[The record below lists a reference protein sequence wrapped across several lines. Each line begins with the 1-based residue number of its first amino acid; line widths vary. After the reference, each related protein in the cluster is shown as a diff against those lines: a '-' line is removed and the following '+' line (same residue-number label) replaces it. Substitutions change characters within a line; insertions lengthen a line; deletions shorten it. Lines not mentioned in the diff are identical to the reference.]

1 MTKPESDKE
10 SWLPILT
17 KRENKSWL
25 PASIK
30 KKKLKYIIVKDD
42 ENLKDNTEEE
52 KEKEKIKQNNQVLVE
67 SLKSKFFLAAN
78 ICGLEGTAVP
88 SPQLTNK
95 TIMMVETEQLQ
106 GTESIDSEEPPF
118 TKEETE
124 RQHILDILPEGR
136 KYHLEHHNMKEDP
149 DEDGELKFEVKCRVN
164 VKTVED
170 TKLFLEEL
178 CNSTG
183 STFNIKSGLPDRSG
197 PDAPIFG
204 SRHRVEKNLNWQ

>member
-67 SLKSKFFLAAN
+67 SLKSKFFLA
-78 ICGLEGTAVP
+78 
-88 SPQLTNK
+88 
-95 TIMMVETEQLQ
+95 
-106 GTESIDSEEPPF
+106 
-118 TKEETE
+118 
-124 RQHILDILPEGR
+124 
-136 KYHLEHHNMKEDP
+136 
-149 DEDGELKFEVKCRVN
+149 
-164 VKTVED
+164 
-170 TKLFLEEL
+170 
-178 CNSTG
+178 
-183 STFNIKSGLPDRSG
+183 
-197 PDAPIFG
+197 
-204 SRHRVEKNLNWQ
+204 